1 MASTKKD
8 THITNLAALEK
19 AANGEIVAL
28 PGWTE
33 EQPFVARLKR
43 ASLTGMIRAGKIPNP
58 LIAAAQKLYEGL
70 NKSRVSATFEETAK
84 VMRLVVEEALAE
96 PTMEQLKAAGLDLT
110 EEQAD
115 QIYLYAIKGAKV
127 LETFRSQPANRQP
140 DPSGDDVQAAPQQP
154 DGD

>member
-70 NKSRVSATFEETAK
+70 NKSRANATFEETAK

-115 QIYLYAIKGAKV
+115 QIYLYASRGQKCWKPFV
-127 LETFRSQPANRQP
+127 LSPQIV
-140 DPSGDDVQAAPQQP
+140 SLIHLGDDVQAAPQQP

>member
-58 LIAAAQKLYEGL
+58 LIAAAQKLYEGSG
-70 NKSRVSATFEETAK
+70 KSRANATFEETAK

-115 QIYLYAIKGAKV
+115 QIYLYAIKGGKSAGSLSFSARK
-127 LETFRSQPANRQP
+127 SSA
-140 DPSGDDVQAAPQQP
+140 
-154 DGD
+154 

>member
-70 NKSRVSATFEETAK
+70 NKSRVSATLRK
-84 VMRLVVEEALAE
+84 RRRLCALSS
-96 PTMEQLKAAGLDLT
+96 K
-110 EEQAD
+110 
-115 QIYLYAIKGAKV
+115 K
-127 LETFRSQPANRQP
+127 RSPIRRW
-140 DPSGDDVQAAPQQP
+140 SS
-154 DGD
+154 

>member
-19 AANGEIVAL
+19 AANGEIVTL

-84 VMRLVVEEALAE
+84 VMR
-96 PTMEQLKAAGLDLT
+96 
-110 EEQAD
+110 
-115 QIYLYAIKGAKV
+115 
-127 LETFRSQPANRQP
+127 S
-140 DPSGDDVQAAPQQP
+140 PSRRWSS
-154 DGD
+154 

>member
-43 ASLTGMIRAGKIPNP
+43 ASMIRAGKIPNP

-70 NKSRVSATFEETAK
+70 NKSRANATFEETAK

-127 LETFRSQPANRQP
+127 LEAFRSQPANRQS

>member
-8 THITNLAALEK
+8 THTTNLAALEK

-58 LIAAAQKLYEGL
+58 LIAAAQKLYEGSG
-70 NKSRVSATFEETAK
+70 KSRANATFEETAK

-127 LETFRSQPANRQP
+127 LEAFRSQSANRQP

>member
-43 ASLTGMIRAGKIPNP
+43 ASLTGMI
-58 LIAAAQKLYEGL
+58 
-70 NKSRVSATFEETAK
+70 
-84 VMRLVVEEALAE
+84 
-96 PTMEQLKAAGLDLT
+96 
-110 EEQAD
+110 
-115 QIYLYAIKGAKV
+115 
-127 LETFRSQPANRQP
+127 
-140 DPSGDDVQAAPQQP
+140 
-154 DGD
+154 